1 MKKIAEGEIFD
12 MGGKSYSYRINESG
26 GIVLSLSPQSAA
38 KKPKNSFKPPSIEEV
53 ISYFKEKGYS
63 ESAAKEF
70 YKWYSDPDKP
80 EAPWKDGKG
89 TLVKD
94 WKAKARRIWFKDE
107 NKIQAEKQKG
117 MVR

>member
-12 MGGKSYSYRINESG
+12 MGGKSYSYRINEYG

-63 ESAAKEF
+63 ESAAQKF
-70 YKWYSDPDKP
+70 HDYYSSA
-80 EAPWKDGKG
+80 EWKDSKG
-89 TLVKD
+89 NQVKN
-94 WKAKARRIWFKDE
+94 WKQKAVGIWFKDE

>member
-38 KKPKNSFKPPSIEEV
+38 KKPKNSFKPPSVEEV

-63 ESAAKEF
+63 ESAARKF
-70 YKWYSDPDKP
+70 YDYYSSAEWRDSKGNQVKN
-80 EAPWKDGKG
+80 WKQ
-89 TLVKD
+89 
-94 WKAKARRIWFKDE
+94 KAVGIWFKDE